1 MDDSR
6 ESREM
11 YGSTSSDEQGSVTTV
26 IHVDRGMPSE
36 QQRRQQLASSPGD
49 GGERYPEGR
58 RVSPRD
64 RADDTSDSDDGR
76 LMSPADRTA
85 ANDSDSDS
93 TLSDTQE

>member
-1 MDDSR
+1 MDAAR

-26 IHVDRGMPSE
+26 IHVDRGMPAE
-36 QQRRQQLASSPGD
+36 QQRRQQTGSGVD
-49 GGERYPEGR
+49 GGKRYPEGR
-58 RVSPRD
+58 RLSLRD

-76 LMSPADRTA
+76 LMPPADRTA